1 MMMDKVKEK
10 EALKSLLMALANQ
23 EDEEEEPGAYVEE
36 RRETSVSPE
45 EVEGDLYDD
54 EEGISEDAEAE
65 EEGEMS
71 LKDLVASFM
80 NEKAD
85 PFAEKK
91 AMPMG
96 GRSLEIEI
104 ESGGGMDEPS
114 PLSSVAKKV
123 MKKKRRR

>member
-104 ESGGGMDEPS
+104 ESGGMDEPS

>member
-1 MMMDKVKEK
+1 MMDKMKEK

-45 EVEGDLYDD
+45 EVEGELYDE

-71 LKDLVASFM
+71 LKDLVAAFM

-114 PLSSVAKKV
+114 PLSTVAKKV

>member
-1 MMMDKVKEK
+1 MMDKMKEK

-23 EDEEEEPGAYVEE
+23 EDEEEEPGAYVQE

-45 EVEGDLYDD
+45 EVEGDLYDA
-54 EEGISEDAEAE
+54 EEGVAEDAEAE
-65 EEGEMS
+65 EEGELS
-71 LKDLVASFM
+71 LKDLVAAFM
-80 NEKAD
+80 NTRED
-85 PFAEKK
+85 PFADKK

-123 MKKKRRR
+123 MKKKRRK

>member
-1 MMMDKVKEK
+1 MMDKLKEK

-23 EDEEEEPGAYVEE
+23 EEEEEEPGPYVEE

-45 EVEGDLYDD
+45 EIEGELYDE
-54 EEGISEDAEAE
+54 EEGVSEDAEDE

-71 LKDLVASFM
+71 LKEMVAAFM
-80 NEKAD
+80 NEQSD
-85 PFAEKK
+85 PFADKK
-91 AMPMG
+91 SMPMG

-104 ESGGGMDEPS
+104 ESGGPEVS

-123 MKKKRRR
+123 MKKKRRK

>member
-1 MMMDKVKEK
+1 MMDKMKEK

-23 EDEEEEPGAYVEE
+23 EDEEEEPGAYVQE

-65 EEGEMS
+65 EEGELS
-71 LKDLVASFM
+71 LKDLVAAFM
-80 NEKAD
+80 NTRED

-114 PLSSVAKKV
+114 PLSTVAKKV

>member
-1 MMMDKVKEK
+1 MMDKMKEK

-23 EDEEEEPGAYVEE
+23 EDEEEEPGAYVQE

-45 EVEGDLYDD
+45 EVEGDLYDA
-54 EEGISEDAEAE
+54 EEGVAEDAEAE
-65 EEGEMS
+65 EEGELS
-71 LKDLVASFM
+71 LKDLVAAFM
-80 NEKAD
+80 NTRED
-85 PFAEKK
+85 PFADKK